1 MDVTSMVKRQLTVA
15 VPASVIAD
23 TPHLR
28 EKTSK
33 IGFIGRAAA
42 IFRVNEI
49 IVYADDPKVNQKID
63 LDLIATLLT
72 YMETPQYLRKRL
84 FELKPELQYAGILP
98 PLRTP
103 HHPLHG
109 RIRDLKI
116 GEYREGVAVSK
127 AKDGTLIDIGSE
139 NPAILPQTQVPLNK
153 RLTIKIAKITDR
165 VEVKAASPDEIPEY
179 WGYAVS
185 VERRSLGKLLESRNF
200 DLTVGTSKFATRF
213 QDAAQRLGERWKKA
227 NSTLILF
234 GAPTRGV
241 HEIAK
246 DEGANLNKLVD
257 FVLNTVPGQGTET
270 VRTEEALMATL
281 AVLNIHFSSL
291 S

>member
-1 MDVTSMVKRQLTVA
+1 
-15 VPASVIAD
+15 
-23 TPHLR
+23 
-28 EKTSK
+28 
-33 IGFIGRAAA
+33 
-42 IFRVNEI
+42 
-49 IVYADDPKVNQKID
+49 
-63 LDLIATLLT
+63 
-72 YMETPQYLRKRL
+72 
-84 FELKPELQYAGILP
+84 
-98 PLRTP
+98 
-103 HHPLHG
+103 
-109 RIRDLKI
+109 
-116 GEYREGVAVSK
+116 
-127 AKDGTLIDIGSE
+127 
-139 NPAILPQTQVPLNK
+139 
-153 RLTIKIAKITDR
+153 
-165 VEVKAASPDEIPEY
+165 
-179 WGYAVS
+179 VS

-234 GAPTRGV
+234 GAPARGL

-246 DEGANLNKLVD
+246 DEGSNLNSLVD